1 MENNFLINRYFL
13 RKAKYVIRKK
23 SKILQVTV
31 SEFIINEL

>member
-1 MENNFLINRYFL
+1 MENNFL
-13 RKAKYVIRKK
+13 RKTKYVIRKK